1 MKILS
6 FLYFLVYDLY
16 LKVLTT
22 FRVTMPRVLSH
33 EMCRMRM
40 CCCCGVKLK
49 SPKSM
54 SARLEELVKQWGP
67 DPGFDSQISSYP
79 TGICS
84 TCQRDI
90 YKVKQGKPEAA
101 TSLV

>member
-1 MKILS
+1 
-6 FLYFLVYDLY
+6 
-16 LKVLTT
+16 
-22 FRVTMPRVLSH
+22 MPRVLSH

-101 TSLV
+101 WLGPKPPAWSDFQLIGCMV